1 MTRGFWLGQRGLRAR
16 GRRPFVGLTGLK
28 RTWFWERMNR
38 KRLPKRTPGGEVMT
52 SVVLAIF
59 RANGRLLT
67 AGDDLGRDLGLTS
80 TRWQVMGGMLDRPR
94 TVAQIARNFELTRQ
108 GVLWVVQALE
118 KAGHVEL
125 IPNPDHRTA
134 KLVRMT
140 PKGKEIYDRISER
153 QVRWVN
159 SLAKTFDVAET
170 QTAEKVLMALW
181 AALGEAGQSKTARGG
196 SRSEPPHPASTS
208 NAAS

>member
-1 MTRGFWLGQRGLRAR
+1 
-16 GRRPFVGLTGLK
+16 
-28 RTWFWERMNR
+28 MNR
-38 KRLPKRTPGGEVMT
+38 KRSLKRTPGGEMMT
-52 SVVLAIF
+52 NVVRAIF

-140 PKGKEIYDRISER
+140 TKGREIYDQISER

-159 SLAKTFDVAET
+159 GLAKTFDLAET
-170 QTAEKVLMALW
+170 QTAEEVLKALW
-181 AALGEAGQSKTARGG
+181 LVLGDASK
-196 SRSEPPHPASTS
+196 S
-208 NAAS
+208 